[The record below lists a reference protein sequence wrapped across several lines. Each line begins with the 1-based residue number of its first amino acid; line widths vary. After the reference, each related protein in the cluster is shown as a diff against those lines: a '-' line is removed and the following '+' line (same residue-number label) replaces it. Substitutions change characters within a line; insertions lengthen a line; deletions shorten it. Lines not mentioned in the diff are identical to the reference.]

1 MGLFYQAFLQKNNLF
16 PPPELAR
23 EMTEEEE
30 KAGMDL
36 ERIAKLQAMMGGL
49 DRHTRYKAL
58 EAAE

>member
-1 MGLFYQAFLQKNNLF
+1 MQKNNLF

-30 KAGMDL
+30 KEGMDL

-49 DRHTRYKAL
+49 DRHTRHKAL

>member
-1 MGLFYQAFLQKNNLF
+1 
-16 PPPELAR
+16 
-23 EMTEEEE
+23 MTEEEE

-49 DRHTRYKAL
+49 DRHTRHKAL